1 MSKELPPDKREVARS
16 LLLRGSMFVHL
27 DPRVEGVVVPPWLRK
42 QPQLV
47 LQMGLDMVVPI
58 VDLRIDKDGVYG
70 TLSFNR
76 SPFTC
81 IVGWDAIFALAGDD
95 GRGMVWPESM
105 PPEIL
110 AEVER
115 EAGRQGPVPLSAVA
129 DLRDDY
135 DEDDEYDDDDDEYDD
150 DRPQASGKGRPGNV
164 IRLAPKLSA
173 LQGGLSQQ
181 AKRTPSAAPGAP
193 AAGPSSPPAQRP
205 SSVPSPVSAAQDEGV
220 RERDTLELVEPGDGA
235 SADTIAK
242 DAPSAGQAPSDAA
255 RPDAS
260 AASGEGAA
268 DDAARPAKLP
278 SVPPRKSPAE
288 SVRPQ
293 AKAPQP
299 SQRPSRAT
307 NAARSTRGDDD
318 EPETPPPAPRGS
330 HLRLIK

>member
-1 MSKELPPDKREVARS
+1 MSKDSPPDKREVARS

-47 LQMGLDMVVPI
+47 LQLGLDMVVPI

-115 EAGRQGPVPLSAVA
+115 EAGRRGPVPLSAVA
-129 DLRDDY
+129 DLEDDY
-135 DEDDEYDDDDDEYDD
+135 DDYDDEDDDADE
-150 DRPQASGKGRPGNV
+150 RHAKGRPGNV
-164 IRLAPKLSA
+164 IRLQPKLSA
-173 LQGGLSQQ
+173 LQGGLSPQ
-181 AKRTPSAAPGAP
+181 AKPSPSTAPRPASVPAPPAPGTD
-193 AAGPSSPPAQRP
+193 G
-205 SSVPSPVSAAQDEGV
+205 GV
-220 RERDTLELVEPGDGA
+220 RERDTLELLELGSLPEDD
-235 SADTIAK
+235 SPSSTDE
-242 DAPSAGQAPSDAA
+242 APSAPEH
-255 RPDAS
+255 AS
-260 AASGEGAA
+260 
-268 DDAARPAKLP
+268 K
-278 SVPPRKSPAE
+278 
-288 SVRPQ
+288 
-293 AKAPQP
+293 
-299 SQRPSRAT
+299 
-307 NAARSTRGDDD
+307 AARSSRKGKRDAAPPEPPSARPSARPEPATAAAPPSRGDGDD
-318 EPETPPPAPRGS
+318 EPEPPGPRGS

>member
-70 TLSFNR
+70 TLSFSR

-115 EAGRQGPVPLSAVA
+115 EAGRKGPVPLSAVA
-129 DLRDDY
+129 DLEDDY
-135 DEDDEYDDDDDEYDD
+135 DYDDEDDDDDD
-150 DRPQASGKGRPGNV
+150 AKGRPGNV
-164 IRLAPKLSA
+164 IRLQPKLSA
-173 LQGGLSQQ
+173 LQGGLSPQS
-181 AKRTPSAAPGAP
+181 KRAPSEAP
-193 AAGPSSPPAQRP
+193 APVSKPT
-205 SSVPSPVSAAQDEGV
+205 SVPAPAPAPKPQDDGV
-220 RERDTLELVEPGDGA
+220 RERDTLELVDTSDVSDPAESAAAGDAADGDAPMPAKAVKDGSDQDTRKASDKGA
-235 SADTIAK
+235 SAAK
-242 DAPSAGQAPSDAA
+242 SERPAPRPAPSRRPS
-255 RPDAS
+255 RGSAS
-260 AASGEGAA
+260 AARSDSGM
-268 DDAARPAKLP
+268 DD
-278 SVPPRKSPAE
+278 SG
-288 SVRPQ
+288 
-293 AKAPQP
+293 
-299 SQRPSRAT
+299 T
-307 NAARSTRGDDD
+307 DD
-318 EPETPPPAPRGS
+318 EDPETPPPRGS